1 MLHQTHTS
9 ALRSENEGSPAA
21 RSERLGRGALAFE
34 SLARYCSTPPCIGHH
49 GPFSSSVRMTGPSA
63 VTATVFS

>member
-9 ALRSENEGSPAA
+9 ASCSEKNVGQDAGRDGSAPPPTP
-21 RSERLGRGALAFE
+21 RTRGY
-34 SLARYCSTPPCIGHH
+34 SSTPPCIGHH